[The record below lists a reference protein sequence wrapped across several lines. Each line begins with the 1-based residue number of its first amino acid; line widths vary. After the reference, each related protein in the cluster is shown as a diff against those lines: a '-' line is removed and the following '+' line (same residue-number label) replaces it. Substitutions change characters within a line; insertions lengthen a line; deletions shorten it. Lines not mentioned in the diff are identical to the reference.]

1 MPEPVNKII
10 PAQDPVSL
18 TGALSEGSEIA
29 IGPDIAITDEED
41 SIGSST
47 SHNNEIVDDANISS
61 DSCTES
67 LSDEEISND
76 DSSEPVDS
84 DKEMNN
90 DSSSEPDDPYSQLKN
105 LFDPIYKDASV
116 TLCGAFCA
124 IMEFKRS
131 CRLPFTAIEKLL
143 CLLQLFCP
151 PDNTLPKTLNE
162 IKKFFGAASS
172 IRNSHKYFCA
182 TCDVELQAKEKNC
195 DLDTCLKK
203 EPSTLVVLDAAM
215 SLKRVLRS
223 KLELVL

>member
-41 SIGSST
+41 SIGSSI

-90 DSSSEPDDPYSQLKN
+90 DGSSEPDDPYFQLKN
-105 LFDPIYKDASV
+105 LFNPIYEDASV
-116 TLCGAFCA
+116 TYC
-124 IMEFKRS
+124 
-131 CRLPFTAIEKLL
+131 
-143 CLLQLFCP
+143 
-151 PDNTLPKTLNE
+151 
-162 IKKFFGAASS
+162 
-172 IRNSHKYFCA
+172 
-182 TCDVELQAKEKNC
+182 VELSVLWNSNVPVVCRSQ
-195 DLDTCLKK
+195 LLK
-203 EPSTLVVLDAAM
+203 SSYVYYSYSVHLITLY
-215 SLKRVLRS
+215 LRP
-223 KLELVL
+223 